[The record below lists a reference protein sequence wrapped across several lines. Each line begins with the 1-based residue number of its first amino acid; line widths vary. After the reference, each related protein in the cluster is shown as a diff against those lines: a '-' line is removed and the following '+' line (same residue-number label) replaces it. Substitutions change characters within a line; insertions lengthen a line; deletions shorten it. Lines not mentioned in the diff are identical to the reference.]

1 MNSPQLAAA
10 YEIAKDRA
18 ASAIEEAASASAHAA
33 QLRQE
38 KRDFGR
44 LLCNVPYTP
53 ERIAEFN
60 QMQAEYEA
68 AAKDSERLVEYAAKM
83 TRQAEAAAEALDEA
97 QAQEFDAAH
106 LRFNVYP
113 ELM

>member
-1 MNSPQLAAA
+1 MNTPQLAAA
-10 YEIAKDRA
+10 YETAKVQA
-18 ASAIEEAASASAHAA
+18 ASAIEEASHASAHAA
-33 QLRQE
+33 QLREE

-60 QMQAEYEA
+60 KMQVEYEA
-68 AAKDSERLVEYAAKM
+68 AAKDAEDLMQVAKEL
-83 TRQAEAAAEALDEA
+83 TEAAEAAEAALNEA